1 MNWLSEIN
9 RHQLAVERTLR
20 TLRDPFM
27 QFVEDCKGTL
37 LHGGKL
43 LFFGNGGS
51 AAQAQHFAA
60 ELVVR
65 YARDRGAMPALA
77 LTADTS
83 ILTAAGNDLG
93 YADVFVRQIRAL
105 CQPNDMAV
113 GLTTSGNSTN
123 VILGLDAARGL
134 GAKTAALCGPR
145 APALLGMDHVILVP
159 YAETARIQEV
169 HLLLGHMLCQA
180 LEEAWR
186 NR

>member
-20 TLRDPFM
+20 TLQGPFL
-27 QFVEDCKGTL
+27 QFVAACEGII

-65 YARDRGAMPALA
+65 YARDRGAIPAIA

-83 ILTAAGNDLG
+83 VLTAAGNDLG
-93 YADVFVRQIRAL
+93 HADIFVRQIRAL

-113 GLTTSGNSTN
+113 GLTTSCSVN
-123 VILGLDAARGL
+123 VLWALGAAKSL
-134 GAKTAALCGPR
+134 GAKTAALCGPQGR
-145 APALLGMDHVILVP
+145 ALLEHDHVIMVP
-159 YAETARIQEV
+159 YGETARIQEV
-169 HLLLGHMLCQA
+169 HLLLGHMLCLA